1 METLD
6 TVLQIMKPGAFAGSL
21 DLKDAYYSVPIYAD
35 HTKYLKFSFNKK
47 LYKFVALPNDLKS
60 GHRVFS
66 KIMRVA
72 MSEMRSCG
80 YESATYLDDVYLQ
93 ANTRVDCQ
101 NNVRETAECL
111 MSLGFVIDPAT
122 SICHIGFLL
131 NLTTMEMY
139 LPPDKAK
146 AVTMFCNKIA
156 ASINPKIREVAR
168 CIGLLVS
175 CCPAVPHGKLFYRQI
190 EMDKIKALTQ
200 ARGNFEKTMTLSADV
215 IS

>member
-1 METLD
+1 
-6 TVLQIMKPGAFAGSL
+6 
-21 DLKDAYYSVPIYAD
+21 
-35 HTKYLKFSFNKK
+35 
-47 LYKFVALPNDLKS
+47 
-60 GHRVFS
+60 
-66 KIMRVA
+66 
-72 MSEMRSCG
+72 MSEMRLCG

-111 MSLGFVIDPAT
+111 MSLGFVIHPVKSDPAT

-131 NLTTMEMY
+131 NLTTMEIY

-168 CIGLLVS
+168 CKGLQVS
-175 CCPAVPHGKLFYRQI
+175 CFPAVGLPHGKLYYRQI

-200 ARGNFEKTMTLSADV
+200 ARGNFEKTMTLSAGAGGGPRV
-215 IS
+215 VVSCLSRQSSGFGSRSRRFERNTNVSSPSTCVSQYCGEPP